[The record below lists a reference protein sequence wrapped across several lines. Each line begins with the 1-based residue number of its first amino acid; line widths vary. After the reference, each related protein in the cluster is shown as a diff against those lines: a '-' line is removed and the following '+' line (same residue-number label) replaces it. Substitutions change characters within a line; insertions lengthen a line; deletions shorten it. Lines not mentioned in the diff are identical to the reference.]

1 MYTYPR
7 PSSALRPLKPHFRA
21 SASTPDPNASL
32 SLARAARQSARHEN
46 KRNPYH
52 KSIIPAIIMIHIPLS
67 PHTLHSSDTFAFPRD
82 ISREESLNGAR
93 VNGAPFKR
101 KKKIRNI
108 SSPCHTRTCTLFSRL
123 NLASFS
129 HSEREREREKKK
141 ERILAMRIACFES
154 SDTSRHG
161 REPESTHSICV
172 CVFFRVSPGERV
184 HQRRVRGRVRGE
196 EEQERKER
204 ESAVA

>member
-1 MYTYPR
+1 MLNPRINCECIIQYILHMYTYPR

-101 KKKIRNI
+101 KKR
-108 SSPCHTRTCTLFSRL
+108 SATYPRLATRVPILFS
-123 NLASFS
+123 
-129 HSEREREREKKK
+129 
-141 ERILAMRIACFES
+141 
-154 SDTSRHG
+154 
-161 REPESTHSICV
+161 PV
-172 CVFFRVSPGERV
+172 
-184 HQRRVRGRVRGE
+184 
-196 EEQERKER
+196 
-204 ESAVA
+204 